1 MSAETLSR
9 RRALTV
15 LALGAGAAALG
26 GGAPLAEEEWRGTA
40 LGAEAHL
47 LFAASSGVERRR
59 AVAEVLAEVERL
71 EAVFSLQQAGS
82 DLSRLNAAGHLT
94 HPPADLVVLLR
105 LCARLHRLTN
115 KLFDPTVQPLWR
127 RFVEWHAREPA
138 REAPPESFIAQAR
151 RCVGFARVEIDG
163 SEIALPDGAA
173 LTLNGVA
180 QGYIT
185 DRVAERLRALGFRHV
200 LVEMGEIRALDG
212 RTAHSPWRVA
222 VPGVP
227 DPVPLHG
234 TAIATSA
241 GNATRIGTGGDHHI
255 FDPRTGRPSRQWAS
269 LSVRHASATVA
280 DALSTGLSCA
290 GAAEIRSVL
299 TKVPGAT
306 AWAHGAA
313 GLITFA
319 GGAVEF

>member
-1 MSAETLSR
+1 MAAETVSR
-9 RRALTV
+9 RRVLTV

-26 GGAPLAEEEWRGTA
+26 GGAPLAEEWRGTA
-40 LGAEAHL
+40 LGAEARL

-82 DLSRLNAAGHLT
+82 DLSRLNTAGRLV

-127 RFVEWHAREPA
+127 RFVEWHARETGH
-138 REAPPESFIAQAR
+138 EAPPESFIAQAR
-151 RCVGFARVEIDG
+151 RSIGFARVAIGG
-163 SEIALPDGAA
+163 SEIVLPEGAA

-200 LVEMGEIRALDG
+200 LVEMGEIRALEG
-212 RTAHSPWRVA
+212 RTARSPWRVA
-222 VPGVP
+222 VPGLP
-227 DPVPLHG
+227 EPVPLHG
-234 TAIATSA
+234 AAIATSA
-241 GNATRIGTGGDHHI
+241 GSATRIGTGGDHHI
-255 FDPRTGRPSRQWAS
+255 LDPRTGRPSRQWAS

-299 TKVPGAT
+299 AKVPGAV

-313 GLITFA
+313 GLMTFA